1 MDISRIVSVTC
12 VLLLSLCF
20 LIAVYTVT
28 VLKNTLKEST
38 ETNLELK
45 AFVETLEND
54 LDTVAPESAKEDLS
68 NDKTD
73 SSLPVD
79 VLANQF
85 CIRETNGRVAIYTAD
100 GYLIRLLDLSTD
112 TLPSADRLALQ
123 QGIYLS
129 SRKEVLAL
137 MEDFGA

>member
-20 LIAVYTVT
+20 LIAIYTVT

-54 LDTVAPESAKEDLS
+54 LDTVASESAKEDLS

-129 SRKEVLAL
+129 SGKEVLAL